1 MRARFLSPPENPTF
15 QFGKTFMKRLS
26 SRLAALEATQNT
38 NELSAPERRLLVSI
52 LARRD
57 SLFWPW
63 RYSRGS
69 QIPFCEIRTR
79 QKEYLS
85 GAAGTAVKADGAAN
99 WKASHELRQR
109 LISSGLV
116 TAVYGGGQILSV
128 FLTAEGEGVARA
140 LVGSR
145 LHQFHESGIIVLAR
159 LQGLSTQTKVRA
171 VRESVLWGHEYLGD
185 PSDWNHMT
193 EMILPCLTAGLVQ
206 ANSDTEG
213 RACFTPIDGVP
224 EPPEIT
230 VNVVADESMDALYLK
245 SFASELSVLK
255 SMEPRD
261 PHEVY
266 IPLPAT
272 GWGWP
277 CFFPGGDYHGKG

>member
-1 MRARFLSPPENPTF
+1 
-15 QFGKTFMKRLS
+15 MKRLS